1 MPEVVMPR
9 LSDTMEEG
17 ELSKWL
23 KNEGDTVAKGDILA
37 EIETDKATMDLEA
50 FESGVLE
57 KQLVEAGSV
66 VPIGTPVAIIGDG
79 SGKAQGAP
87 TSKAPKKDEA
97 ESPEDAGRP
106 EAATDDT
113 AAAKTPER
121 KPEESEPAEDEPAEG
136 KPAEHEPAEG
146 ESVEHE
152 SEQRPAPESSESDP
166 QATSPDAKSESAAPD
181 RSARP
186 RMSPL
191 ARKIAKDHG
200 LDPSDIA
207 GSGPQGRVVR
217 ADVEAA
223 ISEGTAHEASAS
235 SRGTASGR
243 AGTERTGNA
252 LAGKDEVVA
261 VNRIR
266 KVAAK
271 RLTESQAVPHFFLT
285 SVVDVERLLDF
296 RAEVNAALESRGAKV
311 SVNDL
316 VVRAAAV
323 TLRRHPE
330 ANSSWGDDA
339 LIRKAHVN
347 VGIAVATDAGLLV
360 PVIRDADRKDLESI
374 ARESLELA
382 AKAREGKLS
391 PDEMSGG
398 TFSVSN
404 LGMFGIDQFTA
415 VINPPEAAIL
425 AVGAATPV
433 PVVRDGALATVP
445 KLKITLTVD
454 HRVMD
459 GAVAAGFLRD
469 LVGVLEHPLG
479 MVV

>member
-1 MPEVVMPR
+1 MSEVVMPR

-17 ELSKWL
+17 ELATWL
-23 KNEGDTVAKGDILA
+23 KNEGDTIAKGDILA

-57 KQLVEAGSV
+57 KHLVDAGSV

-79 SGKAQGAP
+79 SGTADAPKEKSDAPKAQ
-87 TSKAPKKDEA
+87 
-97 ESPEDAGRP
+97 
-106 EAATDDT
+106 
-113 AAAKTPER
+113 
-121 KPEESEPAEDEPAEG
+121 
-136 KPAEHEPAEG
+136 
-146 ESVEHE
+146 
-152 SEQRPAPESSESDP
+152 
-166 QATSPDAKSESAAPD
+166 AAPVEEPPRAKD
-181 RSARP
+181 AAPVEEPPKSASRNQSSGKL
-186 RMSPL
+186 RMSPV

-200 LDPSDIA
+200 IDPATIT

-223 ISEGTAHEASAS
+223 ISDQASERSARVTASAPT
-235 SRGTASGR
+235 GMPAGASIPGS
-243 AGTERTGNA
+243 
-252 LAGKDEVVA
+252 DEEVP

-285 SVVDVERLLDF
+285 SVVDVEKLLAF
-296 RAEVNAALESRGAKV
+296 RSDVNESLEAQGVRV

-316 VVRAAAV
+316 FVRAAAV
-323 TLRRHPE
+323 TLRQHPE
-330 ANSSWGDDA
+330 ANSSWGDDSV
-339 LIRKAHVN
+339 IRRARVN
-347 VGIAVATDAGLLV
+347 IGIAVATDAGLLV
-360 PVIRDADRKDLESI
+360 PVVHDAETKGLGAI
-374 ARESLELA
+374 AQETVALA
-382 AKAREGKLS
+382 EKARDGKLS

-398 TFSVSN
+398 TFSISN

-425 AVGAATPV
+425 AVGAASPV
-433 PVVRDGALATVP
+433 PVVRDGVLVEVP

-459 GAVAAGFLRD
+459 GAVAANFLRD
-469 LVGVLEHPLG
+469 LVGVLEHPLR
-479 MVV
+479 MLL

>member
-1 MPEVVMPR
+1 MSEVVMPR

-23 KNEGDTVAKGDILA
+23 KNEGDEITKGDILA

-50 FESGVLE
+50 FESGTLQ
-57 KQLVEAGSV
+57 KILVEAGTV
-66 VPIGTPVAIIGDG
+66 VAIGTPVAIIGDG
-79 SGKAQGAP
+79 SAQVVEEP
-87 TSKAPKKDEA
+87 PQ
-97 ESPEDAGRP
+97 
-106 EAATDDT
+106 AASRNQPADKLSVEEPPADT
-113 AAAKTPER
+113 AAEPEPEADAAPDEEE
-121 KPEESEPAEDEPAEG
+121 KPEPEAEADAEPEAEAKPKSDAKPGAEAEAKP
-136 KPAEHEPAEG
+136 KPAEAAAQ
-146 ESVEHE
+146 S
-152 SEQRPAPESSESDP
+152 
-166 QATSPDAKSESAAPD
+166 ATAAKGAT
-181 RSARP
+181 RP

-200 LDPSDIA
+200 LDPAAIA

-223 ISEGTAHEASAS
+223 IEDGVLAAPAAATANAS
-235 SRGTASGR
+235 SGT
-243 AGTERTGNA
+243 
-252 LAGKDEVVA
+252 DEEVK

-266 KVAAK
+266 KITAK

-285 SVVDVERLLDF
+285 SVVSVEKLLAF
-296 RAEVNAALESRGAKV
+296 RTDLNESGESQGIKV

-316 VVRAAAV
+316 FVRAAALA
-323 TLRRHPE
+323 LRQHPE
-330 ANSSWGDDA
+330 ANSSWGDDSIIHRA
-339 LIRKAHVN
+339 RVN

-360 PVIRDADRKDLESI
+360 PVVRDADRKGLAAISQETV
-374 ARESLELA
+374 ELA
-382 AKAREGKLS
+382 SKARDGKLS

-398 TFSVSN
+398 TFSISN

-425 AVGAATPV
+425 AVGAASPV
-433 PVVRDGALATVP
+433 PMLRDGELVEVP

-459 GAVAAGFLRD
+459 GAVASGFLRD
-469 LVGVLEHPLG
+469 LVENLEKPLRLVL
-479 MVV
+479 

>member
-1 MPEVVMPR
+1 MSEVVMPR

-23 KNEGDTVAKGDILA
+23 KNEGDEITKGDILA

-57 KQLVEAGSV
+57 KHLVEAGAV
-66 VPIGTPVAIIGDG
+66 VAIGTPVAIIGDG
-79 SGKAQGAP
+79 SGKAD
-87 TSKAPKKDEA
+87 APKKDAPKQKAAKAKEEEAPAEEPQTEEPPAEEPPAEEPLVEEPPVEEPPAEEPLVEEPPKVASRNQPSDDPSAKEEA
-97 ESPEDAGRP
+97 EPEDN
-106 EAATDDT
+106 
-113 AAAKTPER
+113 
-121 KPEESEPAEDEPAEG
+121 
-136 KPAEHEPAEG
+136 
-146 ESVEHE
+146 V
-152 SEQRPAPESSESDP
+152 
-166 QATSPDAKSESAAPD
+166 
-181 RSARP
+181 ARP

-200 LDPSDIA
+200 LDPATID

-223 ISEGTAHEASAS
+223 ITSGPSAASEASS
-235 SRGTASGR
+235 T
-243 AGTERTGNA
+243 NA
-252 LAGKDEVVA
+252 ATTPGADEETP

-285 SVVDVERLLDF
+285 SVVDVEKLLAF
-296 RAEVNAALESRGAKV
+296 RADVNESLEPQGIKV

-316 VVRAAAV
+316 FVRAAAV
-323 TLRRHPE
+323 ALRQHPE
-330 ANSSWGDDA
+330 ANASWGDDSI
-339 LIRKAHVN
+339 IRRANVN
-347 VGIAVATDAGLLV
+347 VGIAVATDSGLLV
-360 PVIRDADRKDLESI
+360 PVVHNADDKDLATI
-374 ARESLELA
+374 AEETVELA
-382 AKAREGKLS
+382 GKARDGKLK
-391 PDEMSGG
+391 PDEMTGG
-398 TFSVSN
+398 TFSISN

-425 AVGAATPV
+425 AVGAASPV
-433 PVVRDGALATVP
+433 PVLRDGQLVEVP

-469 LVGVLEHPLG
+469 LVEILEKPLRIIL
-479 MVV
+479 